1 MPGQNPLPCKF
12 PVQLS
17 QSDNDKIYMIAA
29 RKGIKPGAWVRFVLH
44 LAIVNELQEI
54 QQSEMTEG

>member
-29 RKGIKPGAWVRFVLH
+29 RKGVKPGAWVRFVLH
-44 LAIVNELQEI
+44 LAIINELQEI
-54 QQSEMTEG
+54 QQSEMIEG